1 MKRLLRLAAAILLL
15 AALAAAA
22 AAVWTWRELGRP
34 YRGFSGEAVTVNI
47 ETGTSAREILAQ
59 LERAGVIS
67 NALLTRLYLVHLLGD
82 PPLRAGEYAFREPAS
97 PRAVLDRLIRG
108 DVVMHSA
115 TVVEG
120 LTLEETATALAAGGL
135 GDAAAFVAAMRD
147 PRPIADLDGAAK
159 DLEGYLFPDTYAF
172 PRGTSEAAIVD
183 SMVRTFRERYRSE
196 VEPLRAPG
204 GGGLR
209 ELVALASIVEKEAR
223 LDEERARIASVYRN
237 RLRIGM
243 ALYADPTIIF
253 ALKKRG
259 VWDGNLRRRDLELDD
274 PYNTY
279 RFPGLPPGPICS
291 PGLASLKAAAVPE
304 EGTYLY
310 FVSRNDGSHVFAS
323 TLEEHN
329 RNVERWQRQYWRE
342 RWSRERGNA
351 ANSR

>member
-1 MKRLLRLAAAILLL
+1 MKRLPRIAAAILFV
-15 AALAAAA
+15 AGLAAAA
-22 AAVWTWRELGRP
+22 AVAWAWQELGRP
-34 YRGFSGEAVTVNI
+34 HRGFAEESVTVNI
-47 ETGTSAREILAQ
+47 ESGTSARQILAR

-67 NALLTRLYLVHLLGD
+67 NALLARLYLVHVLGD
-82 PPLRAGEYAFREPAS
+82 PPLRAGEYAFRESAS
-97 PRAVLDRLIRG
+97 ARAVLDRLIRG
-108 DVVMHSA
+108 DIVLHSA

-120 LTLEETATALAAGGL
+120 LTLQETAAALAAAGL
-135 GDAAAFVAAMRD
+135 GDAAAFLAVMRD
-147 PRPIADLDGAAK
+147 PRPIADLDAAAS

-172 PRGTSEAAIVD
+172 PRGTGERAIVETI
-183 SMVRTFRERYRSE
+183 VKTFRERYRGA
-196 VEPLRAPG
+196 VEPLRQPTR
-204 GGGLR
+204 GGLR
-209 ELVALASIVEKEAR
+209 ELVTLASIVEKEAR

-291 PGLASLKAAAVPE
+291 PGLASLQAAAVPE

-310 FVSRNDGSHVFAS
+310 FVSRNDGSHVFS
-323 TLEEHN
+323 TTLAEHN

-342 RWSRERGNA
+342 RWAQERGNG
-351 ANSR
+351 ANSH